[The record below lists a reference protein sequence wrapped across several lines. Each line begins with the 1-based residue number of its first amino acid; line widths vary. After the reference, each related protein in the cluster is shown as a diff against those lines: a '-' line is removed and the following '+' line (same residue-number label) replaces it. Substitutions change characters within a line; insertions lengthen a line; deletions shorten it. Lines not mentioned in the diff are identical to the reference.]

1 MHLLVHFR
9 YDTFL
14 VNIQTVP
21 HFFFQMKR
29 DRVNLFK
36 FNDMNCNLFETNI
49 FHLQIIVCIYMY
61 NQLKRGDKIT

>member
-21 HFFFQMKR
+21 RFFFQMKR